1 MNNPAIIALITVQE
15 TNSSY
20 LPDSHFKQ
28 IGGKPL
34 FQLMIEKLLLVA
46 TINRIVVTTDS
57 EVVRKLYAGNAK
69 ITLISTPSD
78 DTLSEDTSQR
88 ILEEMP
94 TSDRM
99 TAHSLAKTDGEH
111 YLQTQCINP
120 LLTVQTI
127 EDAIERYYSYVLN
140 EEFQQFDSVMS
151 LARVEKRLYDN
162 SDYPKITLRDNPH
175 FVIYEDT
182 VFNIFNRSAFK
193 RNGNKKFGKN
203 PMFYEV
209 PEIENLSVETP
220 TSFKLVKL
228 VYENQ
233 GQLL

>member
-1 MNNPAIIALITVQE
+1 MNKPAIIALITVQE

-34 FQLMIEKLLLVA
+34 FQLMIEKLLSVA
-46 TINRIVVTTDS
+46 AINRIVVTTDS
-57 EVVRKLYAGNAK
+57 EVVRKQYAGNTK
-69 ITLISTPSD
+69 ISLLDLPSD
-78 DTLSEDTSQR
+78 DNFSEDTSQR

-140 EEFQQFDSVMS
+140 DEYQQFDTVMS
-151 LARVEKRLYDN
+151 LARVEKRLYDSSN
-162 SDYPKITLRDNPH
+162 YPKITLRDEPH

-182 VFNIFNRSAFK
+182 IFNIFSRTAFM
-193 RNGNKKFGKN
+193 RNGKKKFGKN
-203 PMFYEV
+203 PMFYDV
-209 PEIENLSVETP
+209 PEIENLSVDTP
-220 TSFKLVKL
+220 TSYKLAKL
-228 VYENQ
+228 AYDNKA
-233 GQLL
+233 LLL